1 MHPKGTQNRSPF
13 SAAERAILQRPGLT
27 ERQLAK
33 VIQAELG
40 IRRGAASCGVE
51 RRRMNAKLGQA
62 PERDLVERLRE
73 MSRRGYWPLIGD
85 EAADEIERLR
95 AALKQANDQA
105 ERFERGWYVRG
116 DALEK
121 LEQWARA
128 YPLKVFPEPLR
139 EEWQRA
145 AALLSEKGLSLD
157 RMSASNMRHVINGV
171 RETVAA
177 GLKA

>member
-1 MHPKGTQNRSPF
+1 MSKSDTP
-13 SAAERAILQRPGLT
+13 AAVRVEPSVRPHSGDWMSVH
-27 ERQLAK
+27 EAEQLAALWCAGQPLDDLPQWRTAMQ
-33 VIQAELG
+33 VLAREL
-40 IRRGAASCGVE
+40 AAT
-51 RRRMNAKLGQA
+51 
-62 PERDLVERLRE
+62 
-73 MSRRGYWPLIGD
+73 
-85 EAADEIERLR
+85 R
-95 AALKQANDQA
+95 AALKKANDQA
-105 ERFERGWYVRG
+105 ERFERGWYLRG

-171 RETVAA
+171 RETAA
-177 GLKA
+177 EGLKA